1 MLEKL
6 KNMNTSTENQQIMQ
20 NVRNLC
26 YCSGNN
32 PSNFEIPA
40 GYKIVFLEIES
51 EDAIQSVTERYKE
64 FDFDFMDTLIN
75 YWFPRSA
82 KISLFFNF

>member
-1 MLEKL
+1 
-6 KNMNTSTENQQIMQ
+6 MNSSTENQQIMQ
-20 NVRNLC
+20 NVKNLC

-32 PSNFEIPA
+32 PSKFEIPA

-51 EDAIQSVTERYKE
+51 EDAIQSLTERNKE

-82 KISLFFNF
+82 KISLFF